1 MSVLESFKQ
10 LKAEGTKIV
19 VVTSHEYWS
28 AKILN
33 DTDINGI
40 LIGDDL
46 NMVVHGHE
54 DTLSCDVETIA
65 MHTRAVKKGAKDKFL
80 IAGMPFMAN
89 RKGLKESLDN
99 VEILIKAG
107 ANALKIEGVDGLAY
121 SEAEVFISEIE
132 IVAELNVEFGED
144 YIGIYNKEDEVVYWH
159 RDEWEED
166 SDVVFSIGNA
176 ILLATT
182 NPKELLRIL

>member
-33 DTDINGI
+33 GTDINGI

-54 DTLSCDVETIA
+54 DTLQ
-65 MHTRAVKKGAKDKFL
+65 
-80 IAGMPFMAN
+80 
-89 RKGLKESLDN
+89 
-99 VEILIKAG
+99 
-107 ANALKIEGVDGLAY
+107 
-121 SEAEVFISEIE
+121 
-132 IVAELNVEFGED
+132 
-144 YIGIYNKEDEVVYWH
+144 
-159 RDEWEED
+159 
-166 SDVVFSIGNA
+166 
-176 ILLATT
+176 
-182 NPKELLRIL
+182 

>member
-54 DTLSCDVETIA
+54 DTLSCDVETRA
-65 MHTRAVKKGAKDKFL
+65 MNPRAGKKGAQQKFVK
-80 IAGMPFMAN
+80 AGMTMRGT
-89 RKGLKESLDN
+89 RKG
-99 VEILIKAG
+99 
-107 ANALKIEGVDGLAY
+107 
-121 SEAEVFISEIE
+121 F
-132 IVAELNVEFGED
+132 
-144 YIGIYNKEDEVVYWH
+144 
-159 RDEWEED
+159 
-166 SDVVFSIGNA
+166 
-176 ILLATT
+176 
-182 NPKELLRIL
+182 